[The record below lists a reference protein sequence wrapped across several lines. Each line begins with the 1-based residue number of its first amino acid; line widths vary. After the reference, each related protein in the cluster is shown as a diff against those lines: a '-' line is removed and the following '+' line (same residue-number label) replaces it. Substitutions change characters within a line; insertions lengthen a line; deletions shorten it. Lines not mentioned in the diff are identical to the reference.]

1 MRHHSDSIGRRVSG
15 ISFVLFVFAPLSL
28 GYLLSYL
35 FRTINAALA
44 PYLAAD
50 FGLTAS
56 SLGLLTSTYLL
67 AFGLMQVPL
76 GLMIDRFGVRRVQ
89 GVNLLV
95 TAAGSALFALADT
108 LGLLMVA
115 RAMIGA
121 GVAVSLMASFT
132 SFIIWLPPQRVPLAI
147 GLLMGFGGLGAML
160 AGAPV
165 EFLMETVGWR
175 TIFMGLALATFAV
188 SIAVLLLLPD
198 SPRQASSWSR
208 LLSGLA
214 DIYTTR
220 LFWRIVP
227 LAILTCGTAFA
238 LQGLWAGLWLA
249 DVAGFEQGQVAAYLS
264 IMAFGLLVGSIAC
277 GPMASLSRRWGLSLV
292 HLVGALALVF
302 FVVLALLS
310 AGLTDLAL
318 PCWFLVGFLINPM
331 SLTYVVLA
339 QSFSPDMAG
348 RVNTGIN
355 VLVILGSFLLQAAI
369 GWGLD
374 FWDTDGAGRYPEQA
388 YATAFG
394 ILTVMGLV
402 ALVWYWCGGDRATPG
417 SGGERPASLRQDTA

>member
-1 MRHHSDSIGRRVSG
+1 MA
-15 ISFVLFVFAPLSL
+15 F

-44 PYLAAD
+44 PYLASD

-67 AFGLMQVPL
+67 AFGLMQIPL

-89 GVNLLV
+89 GINLLV
-95 TAAGSALFALADT
+95 TACGAGLFAAAES

-121 GVAVSLMASFT
+121 GVAVSLMASFA
-132 SFIIWLPPQRVPLAI
+132 SFIIWLPPRRVPLAI

-175 TIFMGLALATFAV
+175 TIFFGLAIATFAV
-188 SIAVLLLLPD
+188 SVAVLLLLPD
-198 SPRQASSWSR
+198 SPRQSSSWSR

-214 DIYTTR
+214 AIYATR

-238 LQGLWAGLWLA
+238 LQGLWAGLWLS

-277 GPMASLSRRWGLSLV
+277 GPMASLSERCGLSLV
-292 HLVGALALVF
+292 HLVGALSLVF
-302 FVVLALLS
+302 FVTLALLS
-310 AGLTDLAL
+310 AGLADLAL

-339 QSFSPDMAG
+339 QSFTPDMAG

-369 GWGLD
+369 GWVLD
-374 FWDTDGAGRYPEQA
+374 LWETDRAGRYPVEA

-394 ILTVMGLV
+394 TLTALGLL
-402 ALVWYWCGGDRATPG
+402 ALVWYWFGGDRGA
-417 SGGERPASLRQDTA
+417 PADRGDGARD